1 MFGGCLGFLG
11 TSVGRMGG
19 CLGGGLCR
27 FSFLG
32 GRGEGCSS
40 LLPMTTVSYSSFTL
54 GMTSTWNCGTLCLSF
69 LTGRFLTHFLQ
80 T

>member
-11 TSVGRMGG
+11 TWVGRRGG

-32 GRGEGCSS
+32 RGEGCSS
-40 LLPMTTVSYSSFTL
+40 LLPVTTVSYL
-54 GMTSTWNCGTLCLSF
+54 VLHWA
-69 LTGRFLTHFLQ
+69 
-80 T
+80 